1 MNTPIEPLEPQERPH
16 TWAKVDRYMEQR
28 LIPDDA
34 ALTQALEANEAAG
47 LPAYDVSPL
56 QGKLLQLL
64 VRMNGARR
72 VLEVGTLGGYS
83 TIWMARAL
91 PQDGLLVTLEL
102 EPLHAEVA
110 RRNLRGAGIEDRR
123 VDIRVGDAREQLEA
137 LIAEGAEPFDF
148 IFIDADKPNN
158 PAYLEAALK
167 LSKPGSV
174 IVGDNVVR
182 GGEVIDATS
191 EDERVQGVR
200 RFFDMLENE
209 PRIEATAVQTVGGK
223 GYDGFMIGIVC

>member
-1 MNTPIEPLEPQERPH
+1 MTENLNPQERPH
-16 TWAKVDRYMEQR
+16 TWAKVDRYLEQR
-28 LIPDDA
+28 LIPEDA
-34 ALTQALEANEAAG
+34 ALTQALETNEAAG

-72 VLEVGTLGGYS
+72 VLEIGTLGGYS

-91 PQDGLLVTLEL
+91 PEGGRLVTLEL

-110 RRNLRGAGIEDRR
+110 RGNLRGAGIEDGL
-123 VDIRVGDAREQLEA
+123 VEIRVGEAREQLEA
-137 LIAEGAEPFDF
+137 LIAESAEPFDF

-158 PAYLEAALK
+158 PAYLQAALK
-167 LSKPGSV
+167 LSNPGTV
-174 IVGDNVVR
+174 IVGDNIVR
-182 GGEVIDATS
+182 GGEVIDETS

-200 RFFDMLENE
+200 RFFDLLENE
-209 PRIEATAVQTVGGK
+209 PRIEATALQTVGGK
-223 GYDGFMIGIVC
+223 GYDGFVIGIVR

>member
-1 MNTPIEPLEPQERPH
+1 MNVSNKPLEPQERSH
-16 TWAKVDRYMEQR
+16 TWAKVDRYLER
-28 LIPDDA
+28 KLIPTDLT
-34 ALTQALEANEAAG
+34 LTQALERNEAAG

-64 VRMNGARR
+64 VRMNGAQR
-72 VLEVGTLGGYS
+72 VLEIGTLGGYS

-91 PQDGLLVTLEL
+91 PQGGQLVTLEL

-110 RRNLRGAGIEDRR
+110 RHNLRGAGIDDSL

-137 LIAEGAEPFDF
+137 LIAAGVQPFDF

-174 IVGDNVVR
+174 IVGDNIVR
-182 GGEVIDATS
+182 GGEVIDEAS
-191 EDERVQGVR
+191 EDARVQGVR
-200 RFFDMLENE
+200 QFFDLLENE
-209 PRIEATAVQTVGGK
+209 PRIEATALQTVGGK
-223 GYDGFMIGIVC
+223 GYDGFVVGIVR

>member
-1 MNTPIEPLEPQERPH
+1 MNAIIHPQERPH
-16 TWAKVDRYMEQR
+16 TWAKVDRYLEQR
-28 LIPDDA
+28 LIPQDA
-34 ALTQALEANEAAG
+34 ALEQALEANEAAG

-72 VLEVGTLGGYS
+72 VLEIGTLGGYS

-91 PQDGLLVTLEL
+91 PENGRLVTLEL

-110 RRNLRGAGIEDRR
+110 RRNLRGAGIEDGL
-123 VDIRVGDAREQLEA
+123 VEIRVGDARGQLGA
-137 LIAEGAEPFDF
+137 LIEESAEPFDF

-158 PAYLEAALK
+158 PAYLQAALK
-167 LSKPGSV
+167 LSKPGTV
-174 IVGDNVVR
+174 IVGDNIVR
-182 GGEVIDATS
+182 GGEVIDEAS

-200 RFFDMLENE
+200 RFFDLLENE
-209 PRIEATAVQTVGGK
+209 PRIEATALQTVGGK
-223 GYDGFMIGIVC
+223 GYDGFVIGIVR